1 VTSRVRVFPT
11 SQLNFFVNLLDVGY
25 NGAIQ
30 FFGIFL
36 ISSDVCMG
44 QFRISIDKHVEIHL
58 CWEIANILENSWNFY
73 MTIYMLSVTCEKI
86 IGAYKITIVQLTSK
100 GCIH

>member
-1 VTSRVRVFPT
+1 
-11 SQLNFFVNLLDVGY
+11 
-25 NGAIQ
+25 
-30 FFGIFL
+30 
-36 ISSDVCMG
+36 
-44 QFRISIDKHVEIHL
+44 
-58 CWEIANILENSWNFY
+58 